1 MKSKILGNCFDH
13 SEDKP
18 DGRNIGLFCWADL
31 SAKTVLSS
39 RMEVKRSHRNIPHSF
54 RHCEAQ
60 RREQQRIQMTTD
72 FTSLNLRDEVMQ
84 AVTELGYNEPTPIQT
99 AMIPLMLSGVDVIG
113 QAQTGTGKTAA
124 FTLPILHNF
133 QQQRHVQA
141 LVLAPTRELALQVSK
156 TVTEYGRHLDVRV
169 LAVYGGQPYGPQISK
184 LNRGI
189 DIVVGTPGR
198 LLDLIDRNALNIK
211 HIKTLVLDEADEMLN
226 MGFMEDVEKILAE
239 TPVERQTALFS
250 ATMPP
255 RIRSLANRFMR
266 DPQSVTIK
274 RDSLNTLAI
283 EQRYY
288 LVHESDKT
296 NALTRL
302 FEIEP
307 IKSALIFARTRAETA
322 TLANELVVRGIPAE
336 AIHGDLDQNARE
348 RVLGRFRA
356 NQLKVLVATDVAARG
371 LDIDDISHVFNYH
384 LPDDA
389 EVYIHRIGRTGRAG
403 KTGVAI
409 TLLSPK
415 EKRRMREVE
424 FLTKQQVMKAELPT
438 VSEIHRHRE
447 NEVVETM
454 KIWLG
459 RGRYKRELEMVQELI
474 EAGHDPLNIAAA
486 ALKIARADEKQ
497 RPIAEV
503 GEVRSDYRS
512 EKQLKPKNGRPLKGM
527 HREKFGRSERSVK
540 NLSNKRRGASSHEE
554 GMIRLKINKGKM
566 HNIRPN
572 DVVGQIAFH
581 ANIPGYTIG
590 KIRIE
595 DNFSFVDIPEDVAE
609 QVVKQSG
616 NYKIGKEKFSV
627 VMTK

>member
-1 MKSKILGNCFDH
+1 
-13 SEDKP
+13 
-18 DGRNIGLFCWADL
+18 
-31 SAKTVLSS
+31 
-39 RMEVKRSHRNIPHSF
+39 
-54 RHCEAQ
+54 
-60 RREQQRIQMTTD
+60 MTIE

-84 AVTELGYNEPTPIQT
+84 AVTELGYIEPTPIQNT
-99 AMIPLMLSGVDVIG
+99 LIPLMLSGVDVIG

-124 FTLPILHNF
+124 FALPILHNF
-133 QQQRHVQA
+133 QPQRHIQA
-141 LVLAPTRELALQVSK
+141 LVLAPTRELALQVAK
-156 TVTEYGRHLDVRV
+156 AMDEYGRYLKIRV

-198 LLDLIDRNALNIK
+198 LLDLIARNALNIK
-211 HIKTLVLDEADEMLN
+211 YIRTLVLDEADEMLN

-239 TPVERQTALFS
+239 TPTERQTALFS
-250 ATMPP
+250 ATLPP
-255 RIRSLANRFMR
+255 RIRSLASRFMR

-274 RDSLNTLAI
+274 KDTLTVSAI

-288 LVHESDKT
+288 LVHEADKT

-322 TLANELVVRGIPAE
+322 TLANELIVRGIPAE

-384 LPDDA
+384 LPDDV
-389 EVYIHRIGRTGRAG
+389 EVYVHRIGRTGRAG

-424 FLTKQQVMKAELPT
+424 ALTKQSVTKMEIPS
-438 VSEIHRHRE
+438 VGDIHRHRE
-447 NEVVETM
+447 NKVVETM
-454 KIWLG
+454 KVWLG

-474 EAGHDPLNIAAA
+474 DSGFDVTQIAAA

-497 RPIAEV
+497 RPIAEIGV
-503 GEVRSDYRS
+503 VKDFYREKGVSRSGKRMV
-512 EKQLKPKNGRPLKGM
+512 LKHSDTPKNGNSKQY
-527 HREKFGRSERSVK
+527 
-540 NLSNKRRGASSHEE
+540 RGNSSHEE
-554 GMIRLKINKGKM
+554 GMVRLKINKGKI

-595 DNFSFVDIPEDVAE
+595 DKFSFVDIPENVVD

-616 NYKIGKEKFSV
+616 NYKIGKENFSV
-627 VMTK
+627 VKMK

>member
-1 MKSKILGNCFDH
+1 
-13 SEDKP
+13 
-18 DGRNIGLFCWADL
+18 
-31 SAKTVLSS
+31 
-39 RMEVKRSHRNIPHSF
+39 
-54 RHCEAQ
+54 
-60 RREQQRIQMTTD
+60 MTTA
-72 FTSLNLRDEVMQ
+72 FTSLHLRDEIMQ
-84 AVTELGYNEPTPIQT
+84 AITELGYSTPTPIQT
-99 AMIPLMLSGVDVIG
+99 ALIPIMLSGADVIG

-124 FTLPILHNF
+124 FALPILHHF
-133 QQQRHVQA
+133 QPQKHVQA
-141 LVLAPTRELALQVSK
+141 LVLAPTRELALQVADSMN
-156 TVTEYGRHLDVRV
+156 EYGKHLNVRV
-169 LAVYGGQPYGPQISK
+169 LAVYGGQPYGPQISR
-184 LNRGI
+184 LNRGV

-198 LLDLIDRNALNIK
+198 LLDLIERNALNIK
-211 HIKTLVLDEADEMLN
+211 HIRTLVIDEADEMLN

-239 TPVERQTALFS
+239 TPAERQTALFS
-250 ATMPP
+250 ATLPP
-255 RIRSLANRFMR
+255 RIRSLASRFMR

-274 RDSLNTLAI
+274 RDSLNALAI

-288 LVHESDKT
+288 LVHEADKT

-307 IKSALIFARTRAETA
+307 IRSALIFARTRAETA

-371 LDIDDISHVFNYH
+371 LDIEDISHVFNYH

-415 EKRRMREVE
+415 EKRRLREVE
-424 FLTKQQVMKAELPT
+424 ALTKQPVAKMEIPT
-438 VSEIHRHRE
+438 VADIHRHRE
-447 NEVVETM
+447 HKVVETM

-474 EAGHDPLNIAAA
+474 AEGYDPLNIAAA

-497 RPIAEV
+497 RPIAEM
-503 GEVRSDYRS
+503 GEVKAD
-512 EKQLKPKNGRPLKGM
+512 PKWKAEGGKKER
-527 HREKFGRSERSVK
+527 FGRREE
-540 NLSNKRRGASSHEE
+540 LGRGSRQRFKGDASHEE
-554 GMIRLKINKGKM
+554 GMVRLKINKGRSSGV
-566 HNIRPN
+566 RPN
-572 DVVGQIAFH
+572 DIVGTIAFH

-595 DNFSFVDIPEDVAE
+595 DSFSFVDIPADLLE
-609 QVVKQSG
+609 QVMTHNG
-616 NYKIGKEKFSV
+616 NYRIGKEKLSLARA
-627 VMTK
+627 K

>member
-1 MKSKILGNCFDH
+1 
-13 SEDKP
+13 
-18 DGRNIGLFCWADL
+18 
-31 SAKTVLSS
+31 
-39 RMEVKRSHRNIPHSF
+39 
-54 RHCEAQ
+54 
-60 RREQQRIQMTTD
+60 MTTE
-72 FTSLNLRDEVMQ
+72 FNSLNLRDEVMQ
-84 AVTELGYNEPTPIQT
+84 AITELGYSTPTPIQLG
-99 AMIPLMLSGVDVIG
+99 MIPLMLTGADVIG

-124 FTLPILHNF
+124 FALPILHNF
-133 QQQRHVQA
+133 QPQKHVQA
-141 LVLAPTRELALQVSK
+141 LVLAPTRELALQVADSM
-156 TVTEYGRHLDVRV
+156 TEYGKHLNVRV

-198 LLDLIDRNALNIK
+198 LLDLIERNALNIK

-226 MGFMEDVEKILAE
+226 MGFIEDIEKILAE
-239 TPVERQTALFS
+239 TPAERQTALFS
-250 ATMPP
+250 ATLPP

-274 RDSLNTLAI
+274 RDTLTVSAI

-288 LVHESDKT
+288 LVHEADKT

-322 TLANELVVRGIPAE
+322 ALANELVVRGIPAE

-371 LDIDDISHVFNYH
+371 LDIDDISHVFNFH

-409 TLLSPK
+409 TLLSPR
-415 EKRRMREVE
+415 EKRRLREVE
-424 FLTKQQVMKAELPT
+424 ALTRQQITQMEIPSVGD
-438 VSEIHRHRE
+438 IHRYRE
-447 NEVVETM
+447 NKVVETM
-454 KIWLG
+454 KVWLG
-459 RGRYKRELEMVQELI
+459 RGRYKRELEMVQELVD
-474 EAGHDPLNIAAA
+474 AGFDVTSIAAA

-497 RPIAEV
+497 RPIAEIA
-503 GEVRSDYRS
+503 EVKSDHRG
-512 EKQLKPKNGRPLKGM
+512 EKQYKPKNAGRATFER
-527 HREKFGRSERSVK
+527 REGARSGNNNR
-540 NLSNKRRGASSHEE
+540 RRGDSSHEE
-554 GMIRLKINKGKM
+554 GMVRLKINKGRS
-566 HNIRPN
+566 NGIRPN
-572 DVVGQIAFH
+572 DIVGTIAFH

-595 DNFSFVDIPEDVAE
+595 DKMTFVDIPEDLLE
-609 QVVKQSG
+609 QVLTHNG
-616 NYKIGKEKFSV
+616 NYRIGREKFSLA
-627 VMTK
+627 KAK